1 MLASMKTLKT
11 IIFVLLLAFFITLLI
26 MIINLDRTYSWVLN
40 NQEIV
45 KYMAIT
51 ALLMFSVYA
60 FVHYLTRSSLERKI
74 KKLEKENSEVKA
86 KFYDIRQDEERIDK
100 ELKSFGESLPKK
112 DPPEDPKL
120 LE

>member
-26 MIINLDRTYSWVLN
+26 VIINIEPGWLLN
-40 NQEIV
+40 NQELV
-45 KYMAIT
+45 KYAAIS

-60 FVHYLTRSSLERKI
+60 FLHYLTRSSLERKI
-74 KKLEKENSEVKA
+74 RRLEKENREVKA